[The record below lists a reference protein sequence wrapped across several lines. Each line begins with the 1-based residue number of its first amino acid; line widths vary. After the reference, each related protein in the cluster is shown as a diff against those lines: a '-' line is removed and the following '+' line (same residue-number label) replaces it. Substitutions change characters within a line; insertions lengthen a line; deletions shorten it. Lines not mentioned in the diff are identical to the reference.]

1 LTLDEL
7 LDRFAE
13 LFGGRKPWLR
23 LPVPLM
29 KAVSHVYA
37 GTVRKVF
44 PDAPQRLTPGA
55 IEILAMNR
63 HADISLAREEL
74 GYRPTSIREA
84 AREAYEF
91 FQSIGMIPV

>member
-1 LTLDEL
+1 PLDDL

-23 LPVPLM
+23 MPVPVM
-29 KAVSHVYA
+29 KTVSRIYA
-37 GTVRKVF
+37 GTVRRVI
-44 PDAPQRLTPGA
+44 PEAPQRLTPGA

-63 HADISLAREEL
+63 HADIRLAREEL
-74 GYRPTSIREA
+74 GFQPTSIREA

-91 FQSIGMIPV
+91 FRGIGMIRA